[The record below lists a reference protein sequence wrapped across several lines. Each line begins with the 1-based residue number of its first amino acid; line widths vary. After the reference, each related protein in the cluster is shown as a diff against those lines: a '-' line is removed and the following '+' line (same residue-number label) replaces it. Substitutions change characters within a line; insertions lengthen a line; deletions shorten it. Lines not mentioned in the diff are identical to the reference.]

1 MTTPRKKKPP
11 MSEENSRT
19 ISAKWSVSIPVA
31 LIVISAIAT
40 NLGMYYSMDGKTA
53 VLDTKVEMIQRGVSE
68 IKTAVQKL
76 SVDTSAEV
84 RSIRREQE
92 ATKEK
97 LNIRIT
103 ALRIE
108 LATVKGMIPKAD
120 RDSDRPK

>member
-11 MSEENSRT
+11 MPEENSRT

-31 LIVISAIAT
+31 IILISAVTT
-40 NLGMYYSMDGKTA
+40 NLGMYYSMDGKNA

-97 LNIRIT
+97 LNTRIT
-103 ALRIE
+103 ALQIE
-108 LATVKGMIPKAD
+108 LATVRGMIPKAD